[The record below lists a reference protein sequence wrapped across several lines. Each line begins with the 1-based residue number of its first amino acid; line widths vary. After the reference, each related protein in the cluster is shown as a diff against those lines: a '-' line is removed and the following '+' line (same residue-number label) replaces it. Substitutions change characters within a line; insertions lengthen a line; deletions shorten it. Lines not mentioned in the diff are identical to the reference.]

1 MAASVWLMSGW
12 CPILVAG
19 VADCYFAP
27 GVAVAYP
34 RHASRGV
41 AFIHSFLK
49 LLMKCRLF
57 EFEAL
62 RDHRE
67 VRADLFQGIVS

>member
-1 MAASVWLMSGW
+1 M
-12 CPILVAG
+12 
-19 VADCYFAP
+19 
-27 GVAVAYP
+27 AYP

-62 RDHRE
+62 RDLWE